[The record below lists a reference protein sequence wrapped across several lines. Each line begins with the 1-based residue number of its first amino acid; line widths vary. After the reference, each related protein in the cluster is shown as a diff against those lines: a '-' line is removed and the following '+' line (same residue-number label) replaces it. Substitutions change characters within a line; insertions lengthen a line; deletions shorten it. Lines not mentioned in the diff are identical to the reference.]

1 MLTEQELKKLPDNP
15 SKATASPGKDTML
28 YINKGT
34 ADNPTWLLIGGQRN
48 TPLSRKA
55 NTLDASH
62 KASGGWGAK
71 VPGLKDWSIEY
82 SGLQIESDDGLQILD
97 YCFTQGKQV
106 HVKIEYPGGSYRT
119 GWGFITAFSDDNAH
133 DAISTVKIT
142 IEGNGPISELQ
153 KPSGGSAQSGP

>member
-15 SKATASPGKDTML
+15 NKATASPGKDTML
-28 YINKGT
+28 HINKGT
-34 ADNPTWLLIGGQRN
+34 AAVPVWVLIGGQRN

-82 SGLQIESDDGLQILD
+82 SGLMIESDEALQILD

-106 HVKIEYPGGSYRT
+106 NIKLAYPNGSYRT
-119 GWGFITAFSDDNAH
+119 GWGYITAYNDDNAH
-133 DAISTVKIT
+133 DAISTVKVT

-153 KPSGGSAQSGP
+153 SVPSGGTGSP